1 MAIGGKL
8 QNELGKLYN
17 NIHNQLEEYDNLKI
31 GLKQTAG
38 NIKVYTGPKKGMF
51 IINKQGNKV
60 YIDRNTLKNKI
71 PYKKVKKII

>member
-1 MAIGGKL
+1 MTIGGKL

-38 NIKVYTGPKKGMF
+38 NIKVYTGPKKGLF
-51 IINKQGNKV
+51 IINKHGNKV
-60 YIDRNTLKNKI
+60 YLDRKALNNGI
-71 PYKKVKKII
+71 PYIKKGK

>member
-1 MAIGGKL
+1 MTIGGKL

-38 NIKVYTGPKKGMF
+38 NIKVYTGPKKGLF
-51 IINKQGNKV
+51 IINKRGNKV
-60 YIDRNTLKNKI
+60 YLDRKALNNGI
-71 PYKKVKKII
+71 PYIKKGK

>member
-1 MAIGGKL
+1 MTIGGKL

-38 NIKVYTGPKKGMF
+38 NIKVYTGPKKGLF
-51 IINKQGNKV
+51 IINKHGNKV
-60 YIDRNTLKNKI
+60 YLDRKALNDGI
-71 PYKKVKKII
+71 PYIKKGK